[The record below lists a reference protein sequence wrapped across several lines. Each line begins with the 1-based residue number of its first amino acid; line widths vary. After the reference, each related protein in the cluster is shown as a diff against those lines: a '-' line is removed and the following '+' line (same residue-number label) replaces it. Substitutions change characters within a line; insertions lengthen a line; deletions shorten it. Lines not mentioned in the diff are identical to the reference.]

1 MATFIELFL
10 ENSLRRLVRRK
21 IDQKNFILYQQIT
34 KLYLLLDGLWNI
46 FLPRILRYS
55 GKVAAKKK
63 KKENKKLETI

>member
-63 KKENKKLETI
+63 KENKKLETI

>member
-34 KLYLLLDGLWNI
+34 KLYLLLDGL
-46 FLPRILRYS
+46 
-55 GKVAAKKK
+55 
-63 KKENKKLETI
+63 